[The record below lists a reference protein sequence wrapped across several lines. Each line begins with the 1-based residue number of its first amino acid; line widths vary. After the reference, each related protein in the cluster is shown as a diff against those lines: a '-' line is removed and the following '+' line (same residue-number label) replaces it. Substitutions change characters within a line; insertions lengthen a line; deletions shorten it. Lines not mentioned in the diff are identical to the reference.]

1 MRVQNRRGFTLIELL
16 VVIAIIAVLIALLL
30 PAVQAAREAAR
41 RTQCVNN
48 MKQLGLAMHNY
59 HDAQGSFPIG
69 RTGLGF
75 TYKNTSIDDR
85 RTWAFSIL
93 PQLEQS
99 AIYNAINFSLSFY
112 VAQQTTVLLTSV
124 AGFHCPSDPQSFS
137 IEVGNTAN
145 ARYEGNYVVNW
156 GNTHYGQDQNPSN
169 SGPWPNPF
177 TTGPLG
183 SVMFQSAPFTPN
195 LSRGMQFFTD
205 GTSNTLLMSE
215 VIVGMDGTG
224 SNYDTRGDIYND
236 DIPCTMFMAYTP
248 PNSTIP
254 DWINT
259 YCQYPLGLNPP
270 CKKQGPAFVA
280 ARSFHS
286 GGVNALLGDGSV
298 KNFKSSISINTW
310 RALSSPGGG
319 EVIDASSYWRLHTVL
334 RGLQGHH
341 LR

>member
-1 MRVQNRRGFTLIELL
+1 VTFPNRRAFTLIELL

-41 RTQCVNN
+41 RSQCVNN
-48 MKQLGLAMHNY
+48 LKQLGLAMHNY
-59 HDAQGSFPIG
+59 HDAQGGFPIG

-75 TYKNTSIDDR
+75 TYKNTSIDNR

-99 AIYNAINFSLSFY
+99 TLFNAINFNLSFY

-124 AGFHCPSDPQSFS
+124 AGFHCPSDPQSLS

-145 ARYEGNYVVNW
+145 ARTEGNYVVNW
-156 GNTHYGQDQNPSN
+156 GNTHYGQDQSPSN
-169 SGPWPNPF
+169 GAPWPNPF
-177 TTGPLG
+177 TTGPYG
-183 SVMFQSAPFTPN
+183 ATGPQGNVTFAGAPFTPN
-195 LSRGMQFFTD
+195 LSRAMPYFTD
-205 GTSNTLLMSE
+205 GTSNTLLMAE

-224 SNYDTRGDIYND
+224 SNYDTRGDIFND
-236 DIPCTMFMAYTP
+236 DIPCTMFMAYTA
-248 PNSTIP
+248 PNGIP

-259 YCQYPLGLNPP
+259 YCQYPQGLNPP

-286 GGVNALLGDGSV
+286 GGVNSLMGDGSV
-298 KNFKSSISINTW
+298 KFQKNSINLLTW
-310 RALSSPGGG
+310 RALSSPCGG
-319 EVIDASSYWRLHTVL
+319 EVIDAAAF
-334 RGLQGHH
+334 
-341 LR
+341 